1 MPACRKRAIEHS
13 SDRLPIRVVCRT
25 VVMLQAMRVRLAAT
39 AMAGS
44 GRVGIPDS
52 MRMVIMVRS
61 PTMHS
66 KAMAVVAAKAQRGPV
81 SGSQRIRGPVVAR
94 VPPAV
99 TIATTISGM
108 TGMAPRRAISPVRQG
123 LG

>member
-1 MPACRKRAIEHS
+1 
-13 SDRLPIRVVCRT
+13 
-25 VVMLQAMRVRLAAT
+25 MLQAMRVRLAAT
-39 AMAGS
+39 AMTAS
-44 GRVGIPDS
+44 GRVGIPDT

-66 KAMAVVAAKAQRGPV
+66 VAMAVVAASARRGSV

-99 TIATTISGM
+99 AIATTISGM
-108 TGMAPRRAISPVRQG
+108 TGMAPRSAISPVRQG